1 MDSFEPYVSGI
12 FCKSARVFVLSR
24 QAAVGILWAHKC
36 ALRPSKSGRPRKGK
50 LSTTSKKLKDSRKYT
65 CKHPNLDHDIQQWEV
80 NETAFSE
87 GVEKETRNML
97 KK

>member
-1 MDSFEPYVSGI
+1 MERF
-12 FCKSARVFVLSR
+12 A
-24 QAAVGILWAHKC
+24 
-36 ALRPSKSGRPRKGK
+36 
-50 LSTTSKKLKDSRKYT
+50 

-97 KK
+97 KKMRTKSRTVEVVA